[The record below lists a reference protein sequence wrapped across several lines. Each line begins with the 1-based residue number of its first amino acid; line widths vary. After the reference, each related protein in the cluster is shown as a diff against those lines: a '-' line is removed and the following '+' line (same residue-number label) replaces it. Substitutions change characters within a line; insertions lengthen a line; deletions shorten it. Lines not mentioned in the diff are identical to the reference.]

1 MFLKPLELL
10 ERYYGYSSFRPG
22 QEWIIQSI
30 LDGHNTFA
38 IMPTGGGKSI
48 CYQIPALMMEGL
60 TLVVSPLISLMKD
73 QVDHLNQLGIPAAC
87 INSTLSFEE
96 MQEHLRDASRGV
108 YKLLYVA
115 PERLESPRFQT
126 LLREVPLSLVT
137 VDEAHCI
144 SQWGHDFRPSYRF
157 IAHWLEEL
165 PHRPVIAAFTATAT
179 REVREDIARLFSI
192 PPNRV
197 FAAGLERKNLSFS
210 VLHGENVRDFAVKHL
225 KEHPG
230 EPGIFY
236 CSTRKDVEKLHRFL
250 TQRGFAVGRYHAG
263 LSEEERRQA
272 QEDFAYDR
280 VQAIVAT
287 NAFGMGIDKSNV
299 RFVIHC
305 QVPRNLES
313 YYQEAGRAGRDGEE
327 SDCILLFNPADIR
340 TQQYLIEQSELAPE
354 LKSREHQKLQ
364 EIYRY
369 AHTQKCLQQTFVRY
383 FGEEARDPCGTC
395 SNCTAEEERTD
406 VTVEAQKI
414 FSCVRRMRERFGI
427 TLTAQVLKG
436 SKAKRV
442 LKMGFDSL
450 PTYGLLRSH
459 SEKEITHRIRVLA
472 AEGYLRLSEDE
483 YPTLSLTPSAV
494 EVLKGERQVLLRLKK
509 PKERTTPRR
518 KDLFE
523 ELRALRKSLSEAEQ
537 VPPYMIFPDSTLTEL
552 ARVLPMDP
560 DSMRAVKGVGEKKL
574 EKYGAQFLAAIREY
588 VEKHGITPAS
598 GEREVAPT
606 LQTEKPS
613 GPQPSHL
620 TTWILWQEGKTLD
633 EISRERG
640 LSPTT
645 LEGHLIRAAGEGH
658 PVDWDRLIPEG
669 EEPLIRQA
677 IEKVGGTLLKPI
689 KESLPEEITY
699 TAIKAVLAKMADS
712 S

>member
-1 MFLKPLELL
+1 M
-10 ERYYGYSSFRPG
+10 
-22 QEWIIQSI
+22 
-30 LDGHNTFA
+30 
-38 IMPTGGGKSI
+38 
-48 CYQIPALMMEGL
+48 
-60 TLVVSPLISLMKD
+60 
-73 QVDHLNQLGIPAAC
+73 
-87 INSTLSFEE
+87 
-96 MQEHLRDASRGV
+96 
-108 YKLLYVA
+108 
-115 PERLESPRFQT
+115 
-126 LLREVPLSLVT
+126 
-137 VDEAHCI
+137 
-144 SQWGHDFRPSYRF
+144 
-157 IAHWLEEL
+157 
-165 PHRPVIAAFTATAT
+165 IAAFTATAT
-179 REVREDIARLFSI
+179 REVREDIARLLSI

-197 FAAGLERKNLSFS
+197 FATGLERKNLSFS

-230 EPGIFY
+230 QPGIFY
-236 CSTRKDVEKLHRFL
+236 CSTRKDVEALHRFL

-369 AHTQKCLQQTFVRY
+369 AHTQGCLQQTFVRY
-383 FGEEARDPCGTC
+383 FGEEAREPCGTC
-395 SNCTAEEERTD
+395 SNCTAEEEQTD

-442 LKMGFDSL
+442 LELGFDSL

-459 SEKEITHRIRVLA
+459 SEKEINHRIRILA

-483 YPTLSLTPSAV
+483 YPTLSLTPAAV

-518 KDLFE
+518 EDLFE
-523 ELRALRKSLSEAEQ
+523 ELRVLRKSLSEAEQ
-537 VPPYMIFPDSTLTEL
+537 VPPYMIFPDSTLTDL
-552 ARVLPMDP
+552 ARVLPMDRE
-560 DSMRAVKGVGEKKL
+560 SMRAVKGVGEKKL
-574 EKYGAQFLAAIREY
+574 EKYGDRFLAAIREY
-588 VEKHGITPAS
+588 AEKQGITPDA
-598 GEREVAPT
+598 GEQEVAAT
-606 LQTEKPS
+606 LSTEKNPI
-613 GPQPSHL
+613 P
-620 TTWILWQEGKTLD
+620 
-633 EISRERG
+633 
-640 LSPTT
+640 
-645 LEGHLIRAAGEGH
+645 H
-658 PVDWDRLIPEG
+658 P
-669 EEPLIRQA
+669 A
-677 IEKVGGTLLKPI
+677 T
-689 KESLPEEITY
+689 
-699 TAIKAVLAKMADS
+699 
-712 S
+712 

>member
-22 QEWIIQSI
+22 QEQIIASI

-73 QVDHLNQLGIPAAC
+73 QVDHLNQLGIPAAY
-87 INSTLSFEE
+87 INSTLSVAQ
-96 MQEHLRDASRGV
+96 MQQHLQDAARGA
-108 YKLLYVA
+108 YKLVYIA
-115 PERLESPRFQT
+115 PERLESPRFQS

-144 SQWGHDFRPSYRF
+144 SQWGHDFRPSYRSMS
-157 IAHWLEEL
+157 HWLQEL

-179 REVREDIARLFSI
+179 QEVREDIARLLSI
-192 PPNRV
+192 TPPCV
-197 FAAGLERKNLSFS
+197 FATGLERKNLAFS
-210 VLHGENVRDFAVKHL
+210 VLHGENVRDFAVKYL
-225 KEHPG
+225 KEHPSQ
-230 EPGIFY
+230 PGIFY
-236 CSTRKDVEKLHRFL
+236 CSTRKDVEALHSFL

-263 LSEEERRQA
+263 LSEEERWQV
-272 QEDFAYDR
+272 QEDFSYDR

-340 TQQYLIEQSELAPE
+340 TQQYLIEQSELTPE
-354 LKSREHQKLQ
+354 LKSKEHQKLQ

-369 AHTQKCLQQTFVRY
+369 AHTQGCLQQTFVRY
-383 FGEEARDPCGTC
+383 FGEKAKEPCGTC
-395 SNCTAEEERTD
+395 SNCTAEEEQTD
-406 VTVEAQKI
+406 VSVEAQKI
-414 FSCVRRMRERFGI
+414 FSCVRRMRERFGV

-442 LKMGFDSL
+442 LDLGFDTL
-450 PTYGLLRSH
+450 PTYGLLRSY
-459 SEKEITHRIRVLA
+459 SEKEITHRIRILV

-483 YPTLSLTPSAV
+483 YPTLSLTPAAV
-494 EVLKGERQVLLRLKK
+494 EVLKGKRQVLLRLKK

-518 KDLFE
+518 EDLFE
-523 ELRALRKSLSEAEQ
+523 ELRALRKSLSETEQ
-537 VPPYMIFPDSTLTEL
+537 VPPYMIFPDSTLTDL
-552 ARVLPMDP
+552 ARVLPIDREH
-560 DSMRAVKGVGEKKL
+560 MRRVKGVGEKKL
-574 EKYGAQFLAAIREY
+574 AKYGDPFLTTIREY
-588 VEKHGITPAS
+588 AEKQGISPDA
-598 GEREVAPT
+598 EQVVAVT
-606 LQTEKPS
+606 VSSEKKSDSP
-613 GPQPSHL
+613 PSHL
-620 TTWILWQEGKTLD
+620 TTWSLWQEGKTLD
-633 EISRERG
+633 EISQERG

-645 LEGHLIRAAGEGH
+645 LENHLLRAAGEGH
-658 PVDWDRLIPEG
+658 PVHWDRLIPPGDEAQ
-669 EEPLIRQA
+669 IRQA

-689 KESLPEEITY
+689 KEALPEQITY
-699 TAIKAVLAKMADS
+699 TAIKAVLAKMSD
-712 S
+712 